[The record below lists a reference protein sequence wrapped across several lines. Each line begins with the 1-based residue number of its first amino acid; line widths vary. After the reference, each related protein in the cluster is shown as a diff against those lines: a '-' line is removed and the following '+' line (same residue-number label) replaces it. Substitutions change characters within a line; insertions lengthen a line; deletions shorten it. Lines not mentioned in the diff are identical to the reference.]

1 MYSSFSLSLV
11 SNDTWVVTEVRFY
24 EGVLISVFE
33 KGGSSV
39 FYNRNPDVRWDG
51 TYIGK
56 EMVVGSYFWVI
67 QLEET
72 GETRRGVLNFIRK

>member
-24 EGVLISVFE
+24 EGVLISVYE

-51 TYIGK
+51 TYK
-56 EMVVGSYFWVI
+56 SR
-67 QLEET
+67 Q
-72 GETRRGVLNFIRK
+72 